1 MQCPWG
7 SIFGM
12 PKLGGNTFFKS
23 LGDEMLQTL
32 GLFMHFVDW
41 IIEHLVEKCL
51 DQPMV
56 THDLE
61 RSLLPRCGEQNAAM
75 PLVFH

>member
-1 MQCPWG
+1 MPVG
-7 SIFGM
+7 IDFRM
-12 PKLGGNTFFKS
+12 PKLGGNALFKS

-41 IIEHLVEKCL
+41 IIEDLVEKRL

-56 THDLE
+56 THDFE
-61 RSLLPRCGEQNAAM
+61 RSLLPRCG
-75 PLVFH
+75 